1 MKKLILGLLIV
12 LSASMMFGQPL
23 TLNADS
29 GFFIY
34 MKGSQTK
41 ISEDDYLSYAKVF
54 ETAVYDKYHN
64 DEFEWY
70 DQFQILKQNYDK
82 RISEADFTSTYTVVT
97 NVDFGDY
104 DFTNVGFPVSIGEGT
119 FFPLGR
125 PGNYYES
132 PYDSIFRKT
141 IALSLDN
148 FHEYNFFAFSKDD
161 AKTFLQGRKDRYG
174 DIDRTV
180 TLQITYKIAAYD
192 SSEYKA
198 FADLALANDYLPV
211 VGIIESIEVYDTKDQ
226 RNIKKIGT
234 LIKK

>member
-12 LSASMMFGQPL
+12 LSASMMFGQTL
-23 TLNADS
+23 TLDADS

-41 ISEDDYLSYAKVF
+41 VSEDDYLSYAKVF

-70 DQFQILKQNYDK
+70 DQYQILKQNYDK

-104 DFTNVGFPVSIGEGT
+104 DFTNGGFPVSIGEGT

-132 PYDSIFRKT
+132 PYGSIFRKT